1 MRADIRLWTA
11 IAMIGICGFSVAQ
24 GWSIVHFSLAIRNI
38 DSSEKRAEIVS
49 RWTEVPGLASS
60 ALQAELKENFNPSDE
75 MAAIRRR
82 AVLSAIL
89 SIKPLSS
96 RDWLTLSTMQLV
108 TDQPIEDVLRSL
120 NLSMLT
126 GPNEGDVMGERGIFA
141 VSLWEDLSP
150 DLKSR
155 TAMDLAAMNF
165 VVPSNVVEDAES
177 GKFRA
182 VLSTK
187 SERVRNELREDLL
200 AAGLSP
206 KEVEQR
212 LGF

>member
-1 MRADIRLWTA
+1 MRPDIRLYTA
-11 IAMIGICGFSVAQ
+11 IAVIGICGFSVAQ
-24 GWSIVHFSLAIRNI
+24 GWSIVRFSFATGNI

-49 RWTEVPGLASS
+49 RWTEVPGLAST

-96 RDWLTLSTMQLV
+96 RDWLALSGMQLI
-108 TDQPIEDVLRSL
+108 TDQPIEEVLGSL

-126 GPNEGDVMGERGIFA
+126 GPNEGYVMAERGIFG
-141 VSLWEDLSP
+141 VTLWERLSP
-150 DLKSR
+150 DLKGR
-155 TAMDLAAMNF
+155 VAMDLAPVMF
-165 VVPSNVVEDAES
+165 PRTWAEKEES
-177 GKFRA
+177 AKFRT
-182 VLSTK
+182 VLSAK
-187 SERVRNELREDLL
+187 PERVRKELREALL
-200 AAGLSP
+200 ATGFSP
-206 KEVEQR
+206 KEIEQQR

>member
-1 MRADIRLWTA
+1 
-11 IAMIGICGFSVAQ
+11 
-24 GWSIVHFSLAIRNI
+24 
-38 DSSEKRAEIVS
+38 
-49 RWTEVPGLASS
+49 
-60 ALQAELKENFNPSDE
+60 
-75 MAAIRRR
+75 
-82 AVLSAIL
+82 
-89 SIKPLSS
+89 
-96 RDWLTLSTMQLV
+96 
-108 TDQPIEDVLRSL
+108 
-120 NLSMLT
+120 
-126 GPNEGDVMGERGIFA
+126 
-141 VSLWEDLSP
+141 
-150 DLKSR
+150 
-155 TAMDLAAMNF
+155 MNF